1 MRNITFASTGAV
13 AAACLL
19 TFSSQCQSAPPVVAT
34 DATSGSQGL
43 EDRSFLAALVSADAA
58 QHELQN
64 GNATTYKSIWSH
76 SSEVTLIGGFGGGVE
91 KGWPNVSRRLDWAA
105 AQFSN
110 GTNTIERLVTHSD
123 GKLGY
128 VVQIERIRFQ
138 VPGQTNESTRDYRV
152 TMLFIRE
159 PEGWRL
165 VHRHADSQM
174 MKQAPK

>member
-1 MRNITFASTGAV
+1 MRNMTSASTVAF

-19 TFSSQCQSAPPVVAT
+19 TFSSLCQSAPPVAAT
-34 DATSGSQGL
+34 QAVSGSQRS
-43 EDRSFLAALVSADAA
+43 EDQSFVVALATADAA
-58 QHELQN
+58 QRELQS
-64 GNATTYKSIWSH
+64 GNSTTYKAIWSY
-76 SSEVTLIGGFGGGVE
+76 SNEVTLIGGFGGGVE
-91 KGWPNVSRRLDWAA
+91 MGWANVSQRIDWVA

-138 VPGQTNESTRDYRV
+138 VPGQANESSRDYRV

-165 VHRHADSQM
+165 LHRHADSQM
-174 MKQAPK
+174 MRQAPK

>member
-1 MRNITFASTGAV
+1 MRNMTSASTAAFAAV
-13 AAACLL
+13 CLL
-19 TFSSQCQSAPPVVAT
+19 AFSSQCQSASPVAAT
-34 DATSGSQGL
+34 QAISRGQGS
-43 EDRSFLAALVSADAA
+43 EDPSFVAALAIADAA
-58 QHELQN
+58 QRELQN

-76 SSEVTLIGGFGGGVE
+76 SNEVTLIGGFGGGVE
-91 KGWPNVSRRLDWAA
+91 KGWAAVSQRIDWVAT
-105 AQFSN
+105 QFSN

-138 VPGQTNESTRDYRV
+138 VPGQATESSRDYRV

-174 MKQAPK
+174 MRQTPK